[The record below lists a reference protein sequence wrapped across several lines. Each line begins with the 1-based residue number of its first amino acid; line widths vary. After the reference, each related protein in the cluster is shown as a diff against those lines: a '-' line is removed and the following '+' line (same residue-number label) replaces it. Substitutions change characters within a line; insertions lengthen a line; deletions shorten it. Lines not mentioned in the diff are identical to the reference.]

1 MTGSAPG
8 AEDAM
13 SFKEFWPLYLR
24 AHSRPMTRAMHYL
37 ASFVGLAMT
46 IWAVMAG
53 NIWLCAIGI
62 GGGYVIAVL
71 SHWVFEGNQ
80 PLILVNPLWGAVSDV
95 RMCLLAMTGRLK
107 RELARFWA
115 A

>member
-1 MTGSAPG
+1 MP
-8 AEDAM
+8 
-13 SFKEFWPLYLR
+13 FKEFWPLYLR
-24 AHSRPMTRAMHYL
+24 AHSRPTTRAMHYL
-37 ASFVGLAMT
+37 ASFVGLSMT

-53 NIWLCAIGI
+53 NFWLCAVGI

-71 SHWVFEGNQ
+71 SHWLFEGNQ

-107 RELARFWA
+107 RELARFRA